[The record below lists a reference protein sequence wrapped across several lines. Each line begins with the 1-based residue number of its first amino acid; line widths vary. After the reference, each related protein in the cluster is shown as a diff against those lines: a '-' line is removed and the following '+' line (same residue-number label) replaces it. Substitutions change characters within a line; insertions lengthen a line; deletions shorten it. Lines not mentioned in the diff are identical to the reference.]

1 MKNSTI
7 FALLFLLAASPLFA
21 ADNLGLYQDEV
32 IVPDQSEQSRI
43 DGMQQAMGNVLLKVS
58 GTALVL
64 DNEWLLTAM
73 STAGQFVQQYRYRS
87 EAIPPEEQQPDENG
101 QIARERLYL
110 SVRFDVNSIDELLR
124 QHGYNIWGNTRP
136 VTLIWL
142 GVEQGGNRVLVGAND
157 SGLVRELIDQ
167 EAARRALPVKLPLL
181 DLTDQSAISMADI
194 WGDFLDSIQSASLRY
209 HPQAVL
215 VGRIYPV
222 AGGQW
227 GVRWTLLYRGEVF
240 RWMQQS
246 TEVAPLIAEGIG
258 NTAEQ
263 LVQHFTES
271 FASGSDEI
279 MLQVNGVNGLSAYG
293 RVTEYLGNLPGVKE
307 VKVLKMM
314 PTSLS
319 IRIRTEGGSEAAL
332 QTIALGDVL
341 EAEQPPML
349 VETPTENP
357 QNGDSGEGN
366 GEGKEPESSQ
376 KVYYYHMVP

>member
-7 FALLFLLAASPLFA
+7 FALLFLVVTSPLFA
-21 ADNLGLYQDEV
+21 ADSLGMYQDEV
-32 IVPDQSEQSRI
+32 LVADQSEQARL

-58 GTALVL
+58 GTAQVL

-101 QIARERLYL
+101 KVVRERLYL
-110 SVRFDVNSIDELLR
+110 SVRFDANSIDDLLR
-124 QHGYNIWGNTRP
+124 QHGFNVWGGTRP

-142 GVEQGGNRVLVGAND
+142 GVEQAGSRVLVGAND
-157 SGLVRELIDQ
+157 TGLVRELIDK
-167 EAARRALPVKLPLL
+167 EAAHRALPVKLPLL
-181 DLTDQSAISMADI
+181 DLTDQSAINMADI

-209 HPQAVL
+209 RPQAVL
-215 VGRIYPV
+215 VGRLYPV
-222 AGGQW
+222 SGGQW
-227 GVRWTLLYRGEVF
+227 GVRWTLLYQGEVF

-246 TEVAPLIAEGIG
+246 SEVAPLIAEGIG

-263 LVQHFTES
+263 LVQRFAVS
-271 FASGSDEI
+271 FVSGSDDILLE
-279 MLQVNGVNGLSAYG
+279 VSGVQGLSAYSK
-293 RVTEYLGNLPGVKE
+293 VTEYLGGLPGVKE

-314 PTSLS
+314 PTALS

-341 EAEQPPML
+341 EVQAPPLGAEPQTPP
-349 VETPTENP
+349 EKND
-357 QNGDSGEGN
+357 NN
-366 GEGKEPESSQ
+366 GEGSDAKLPP
-376 KVYYYHMVP
+376 KIHYYRMVP